1 MKEWTIR
8 AILVAA
14 LIALGIWSWGV
25 FFPSPEKVIRKRL
38 VELAKTAS
46 FSSKEG
52 LVAKAWNANRLA
64 DFFTED
70 VEVTVELPGDQHTL
84 SGRAELLQA
93 AAGTRSRFSSLS
105 VEFPDIKVTVAP
117 DRTSAVVNLTARGK
131 IPGERDYYLQE
142 LRMRMV
148 KVKRDWLINQVE
160 TVKTLS
166 LNSYL
171 RGLPWGRPEPL
182 CGRRPPPRWGACHLC
197 PCACGAAPERGGTN

>member
-182 CGRRPPPRWGACHLC
+182 
-197 PCACGAAPERGGTN
+197 